1 MSLSKQ
7 SELFAIRE
15 ARNNLIIH
23 LFTLTTLKPS
33 LPETVSEAL
42 RKAPPEHLE
51 VALTVLTEA
60 RFVVRPR
67 GHSDHCEPTVN
78 HPFED
83 ERISGQTELFEKTFG
98 YALQR
103 ALFRFSPP
111 KRQSPEPIAD
121 GSHLRVFGNVVPQLN
136 AGNYVDILPIA
147 IF

>member
-33 LPETVSEAL
+33 LPETISEGL

-51 VALTVLTEA
+51 LALTVLTEA

-78 HPFED
+78 HPFERYSD
-83 ERISGQTELFEKTFG
+83 QTELFEKTFG

-103 ALFRFSPP
+103 VFRFSPP
-111 KRQSPEPIAD
+111 KWQSPEPIAD
-121 GSHLRVFGNVVPQLN
+121 GSHVRVFGNVVQ
-136 AGNYVDILPIA
+136 
-147 IF
+147 

>member
-33 LPETVSEAL
+33 LPETISEAL

-67 GHSDHCEPTVN
+67 GPSDHCEPTVN

-103 ALFRFSPP
+103 AFSVFLHRSGKAPS
-111 KRQSPEPIAD
+111 QIAD
-121 GSHLRVFGNVVPQLN
+121 GSHLRVLGNVVQQLN
-136 AGNYVDILPIA
+136 AGNHVDILPVA